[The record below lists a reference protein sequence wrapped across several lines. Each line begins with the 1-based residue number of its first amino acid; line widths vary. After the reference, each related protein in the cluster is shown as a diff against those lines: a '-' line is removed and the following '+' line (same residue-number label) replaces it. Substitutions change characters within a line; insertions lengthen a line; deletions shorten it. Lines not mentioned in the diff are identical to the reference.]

1 MKSCTSNYYQIQEK
15 SALQAMIPSRQ
26 NPKKWS
32 DQGTYFIKLSKL
44 TCRRKEMSFYES
56 CYRDTEEIR
65 DMMQGTTSTQV
76 SLKTERSIKEK
87 YFKEVMAKL
96 EVHKVNSL

>member
-1 MKSCTSNYYQIQEK
+1 
-15 SALQAMIPSRQ
+15 
-26 NPKKWS
+26 
-32 DQGTYFIKLSKL
+32 
-44 TCRRKEMSFYES
+44 MSFYES